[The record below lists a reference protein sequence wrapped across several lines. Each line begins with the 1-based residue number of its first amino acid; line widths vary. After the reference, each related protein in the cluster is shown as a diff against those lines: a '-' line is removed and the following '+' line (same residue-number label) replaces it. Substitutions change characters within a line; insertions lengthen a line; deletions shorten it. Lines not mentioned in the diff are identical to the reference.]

1 MLPARHRLRR
11 SVDFRA
17 AARGPRSTRAGGP
30 LVVIS
35 LRPGEPSTGGPAR
48 VGFAVG
54 RPVGGAVVRNRTRR
68 RLRAIMAARLDGI
81 PTGVDVV
88 VRATPAAAGATF
100 AALGAEVDRVLDRA
114 LRSVR

>member
-11 SVDFRA
+11 SADFRA

-30 LVVIS
+30 LMVIS
-35 LRPGEPSTGGPAR
+35 LRAADPSTVRPTR

-68 RLRAIMAARLDGI
+68 RLRAIVAARLDGI
-81 PTGVDVV
+81 PSGVDVV

-100 AALGAEVDRVLDRA
+100 AALGAELDRVLDRA
-114 LRSVR
+114 LRGVR